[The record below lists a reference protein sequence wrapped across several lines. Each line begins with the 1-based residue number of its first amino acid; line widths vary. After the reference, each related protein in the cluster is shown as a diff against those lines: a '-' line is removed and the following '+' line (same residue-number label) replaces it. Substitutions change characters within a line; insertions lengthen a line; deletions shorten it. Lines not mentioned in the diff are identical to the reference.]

1 MQKKRIMISAL
12 ALVVVALV
20 ASWGVNAYFN
30 DVENNAG
37 NKVTAATLD
46 LQVTSPAS
54 NVTAYLTQ
62 SGVYPG
68 FTSSIPTSITLK
80 NNGSMAGLLTV
91 TIVQIVDTNGTDTEP
106 ELVTTGNANGVAGVA
121 TGTGGD
127 LSEVLSITITAG
139 TFTYTGLLN
148 GAMTN
153 LANIPMAAGST
164 LTFTVSFSVPTSADN
179 QIQGDI
185 VTFGLRFVLNQDA
198 DGNAGTQV

>member
-68 FTSSIPTSITLK
+68 FTSAIPTSITLK